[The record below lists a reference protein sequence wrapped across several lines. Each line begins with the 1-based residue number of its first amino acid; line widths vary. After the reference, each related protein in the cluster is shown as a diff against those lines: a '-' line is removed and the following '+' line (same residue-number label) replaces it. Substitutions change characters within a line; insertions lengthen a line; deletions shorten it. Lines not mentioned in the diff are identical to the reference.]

1 MKRPDF
7 AQLLDLVPRAPDWQ
21 IDWHAI
27 WGTGPEFTALDT
39 CPQDPIHHA
48 EGDAGTHTRMVVAAL
63 VAQPDWRTLPD
74 TDRSMLFWAACLH
87 DIGKPATTK
96 YDENGRITSRGH
108 SRLGASMAR
117 GLLRDAQVD
126 FHWREAICGIIAKH
140 QLPFWLIERPKPE
153 RLAIATSLI
162 CRPDLLCLHARADA
176 LGRICDDQQAVL
188 DNVALAETCFAEA
201 GCARGPFPFAN
212 AESRLAFLERDDRD
226 PHYAAQEDF
235 RCTVHVM
242 SALPGTGKDTWI
254 AANLPDLP
262 VVSLDAIR
270 TAAGISPTDNQG
282 AVIQAAYEQARV
294 HLRAGQ
300 DFIWN
305 ATNITAQMRGKVLRL
320 LRDYNAR
327 IHLVYLEVPPD
338 QLRRQNS
345 DRAERVPHDVVLALS
360 RKLEP
365 PTTHEAHQIT
375 YDVPEIWP
383 SLRGCDANATPATR
397 MRIK

>member
-7 AQLLDLVPRAPDWQ
+7 AHMLSLVPQAPGWQ
-21 IDWHAI
+21 IDWPAI
-27 WGTGPEFTALDT
+27 WGLWPEFAALDT

-48 EGDAGTHTRMVVAAL
+48 EGDAGTHTRMVVEAL
-63 VAQPDWRTLPD
+63 VTQPDWRALPD
-74 TDRSMLFWAACLH
+74 PDRSMLFWAACLH
-87 DIGKPATTK
+87 DIGKPGTTK
-96 YDENGRITSRGH
+96 HEQDGRITSRGH
-108 SRLGASMAR
+108 SRLGASIAR
-117 GLLRDAQVD
+117 GLLREAQVD
-126 FHWREAICGIIAKH
+126 FHWREAVCGIIAKH
-140 QLPFWLIERPKPE
+140 QLPFWLIERPTPE
-153 RLAIATSLI
+153 RLAIATSLT

-176 LGRICDDQQAVL
+176 LGRVCADQQAVL
-188 DNVALAETCFAEA
+188 DNVALAQTCFAEA
-201 GCARGPFPFAN
+201 GCPAGPFPFPFAN

-270 TAAGISPTDNQG
+270 AATGTAPTDNQG

-300 DFIWN
+300 DFVWN
-305 ATNITAQMRGKVLRL
+305 ATNITAQTRAKVLRL
-320 LRDYNAR
+320 LRDYSAR
-327 IHLVYLEVPPD
+327 IHLIYLEVPPD
-338 QLRRQNS
+338 QLTRQNANRSAPVPSSVIS
-345 DRAERVPHDVVLALS
+345 DLA

-365 PTTHEAHQIT
+365 PTSLEGH
-375 YDVPEIWP
+375 DVTFIVP
-383 SLRGCDANATPATR
+383 
-397 MRIK
+397 